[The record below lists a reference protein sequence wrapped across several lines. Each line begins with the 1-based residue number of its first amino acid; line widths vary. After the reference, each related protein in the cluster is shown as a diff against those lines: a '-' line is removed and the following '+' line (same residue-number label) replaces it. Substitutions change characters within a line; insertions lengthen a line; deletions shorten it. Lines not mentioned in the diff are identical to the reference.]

1 MEQLSIAKDSG
12 VKKKKKNYPVPAY
25 LVCSKFLVAK
35 HCVTSASS
43 SITKAK

>member
-1 MEQLSIAKDSG
+1 MEQLSIAEDSG
-12 VKKKKKNYPVPAY
+12 VKKKEKNYPVPAY
-25 LVCSKFLVAK
+25 LVCKFLVAK